1 MLEFLKSAWQSR
13 TVRRRYENEFRS
25 QWPISL
31 ERWSEIADS
40 EGRPNSLALVSF
52 GKGEIGY
59 HGKHD
64 ELVSVF
70 AGSQLGTWAI
80 DSRTIDFIWSR
91 LDKSRPNT
99 ILEFGSGSSTCVFAS
114 WLKKNNPDGKIVSID
129 QNEWAAQET
138 EERLK
143 AFGLQGFVKLLV
155 MQQGANDRY
164 EVDLSLLGDAL
175 QGRKVDLVFSD
186 GPAGVDGCRDN
197 TLPAVLPLLADKAIW
212 FLHDALRDGE
222 LSICRSW
229 RKINGISVEGIVP
242 FGNGLAVGTWNNCQK
257 ASA

>member
-1 MLEFLKSAWQSR
+1 MVEFLKSVWQTKS
-13 TVRRRYENEFRS
+13 VRRRYKKEFSVRCPIAVERWLEIAQSERS
-25 QWPISL
+25 RDSLFPISF
-31 ERWSEIADS
+31 R
-40 EGRPNSLALVSF
+40 
-52 GKGEIGY
+52 KGEIGY
-59 HGKHD
+59 RGKHG
-64 ELVSVF
+64 ELASVF
-70 AGSQLGTWAI
+70 AGAQLGTWAI
-80 DSRTIDFIWSR
+80 DSKTIDFIWER
-91 LDKSRPNT
+91 MDERHPKT
-99 ILEFGSGSSTCVFAS
+99 IVEFGSGSSTCVFAS

-155 MQQGANDRY
+155 MKQGANDRY

-197 TLPAVLPLLADKAIW
+197 TLPAVLPVLADEAIW

-222 LSICRSW
+222 MNICQTW
-229 RKINGISVEGIVP
+229 GKINGISVEGIVP
-242 FGNGLAVGTWNNCQK
+242 FGNGLAVGIWNNCRK
-257 ASA
+257 VNA